1 MEGSRDGFLIVF
13 YSGLFLAWAALLF
26 GGFIF
31 GTPDTDNT
39 RRMPR
44 WTRLASSFVLVI
56 AAWSIA
62 FFSDEDG
69 MSFRGWIA
77 VGMTLG
83 FVGDLFMAG
92 VFPLK
97 QYVIGGIAA
106 FGLGHIA
113 YIGAFLGIVSSVS
126 APPFIFMWMIAAVL
140 WWFVVY
146 QPALRQQTVS
156 IIHFIALPYALLLAT
171 TAGAAINAAQLLDEW
186 QALLPVIGALL
197 FLVSDLILAAE
208 LFSGA
213 KFKWIND
220 VVWLTYGP
228 AQMLI
233 VYGSALMVVGWRAG

>member
-1 MEGSRDGFLIVF
+1 
-13 YSGLFLAWAALLF
+13 
-26 GGFIF
+26 
-31 GTPDTDNT
+31 
-39 RRMPR
+39 MPR

-83 FVGDLFMAG
+83 FVGDLFMAQ

-97 QYVIGGIAA
+97 QYVIGGMAA

-126 APPFIFMWMIAAVL
+126 ALPFVIMWIIAAVL
-140 WWFVVY
+140 WGFVVY
-146 QPALRQQTVS
+146 QPARRQQTVNV
-156 IIHFIALPYALLLAT
+156 IHFIALPYALLLAT
-171 TAGAAINAAQLLDEW
+171 TAGAAINAAQMLDEW
-186 QALLPVIGALL
+186 QAILPVIGALL

-213 KFKWIND
+213 KFRWIND

-233 VYGSALMVVGWRAG
+233 VYGSALMVVGWSAG